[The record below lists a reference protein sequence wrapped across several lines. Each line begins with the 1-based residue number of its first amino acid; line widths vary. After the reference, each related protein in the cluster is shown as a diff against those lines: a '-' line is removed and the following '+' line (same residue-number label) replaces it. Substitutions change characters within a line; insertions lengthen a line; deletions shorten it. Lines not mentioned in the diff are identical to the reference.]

1 MSIRKGLARLLAFG
15 VPVVAAAALLV
26 FGLNLREP
34 PKQTPPSER
43 STAVRALTVKPT
55 EFKPRAIGYGAV
67 QPPRTWNAV
76 AQVAG
81 RVEYV
86 EPRLRSGAIMD
97 AGTEIIRI
105 SPQDYTLAVQE
116 AEANLRSAEAK
127 LVELK
132 AEEDNARRSLAIEQ
146 RSLGIKQRDLE
157 RKKELA
163 QRGTVSSLS
172 VEDTERAVLQQQA
185 SVLNLE
191 NSIRLF
197 PTRID
202 AQRRQVDVNKTKLET
217 ARLNL
222 ARTRISLPFDA
233 RIATVDVERTQFVG
247 VGAEL
252 AEADDIDTA
261 EVEAEIPQ
269 DRFHTFLK
277 LTLPKDFTVERIRSG
292 GIKEVFK
299 RMGWSATVRLRSN
312 ARDVTWPAQLLRTSE
327 TVDPKT
333 RTVGV
338 IVSVDKPYE
347 GIKPIVRPPLVKGM
361 FVEVEISGPP
371 TTGRI
376 VIPRS
381 AVHEGRVYT
390 IDKDNRLRIKPVK
403 VLAEQ
408 GSEAVIESGLEMG
421 ERVVLSDLSPAI
433 DGMLL
438 NPFAETP
445 EAQGAAAAAAKRK
458 VAGEVQQ

>member
-1 MSIRKGLARLLAFG
+1 MSIRKAITRLLAFG
-15 VPVVAAAALLV
+15 VPVAAAAALLV

-34 PKQTPPSER
+34 PKQTPPAER
-43 STAVRALTVKPT
+43 SAAVRVLTIKPA
-55 EFKPRAIGYGAV
+55 EFRPRAIGYGAV
-67 QPPRTWNAV
+67 QPARTWNAV

-116 AEANLRSAEAK
+116 SEANLRSAEAK

-132 AEEDNARRSLAIEQ
+132 AEEENARRSLDIEQ
-146 RSLGIKQRDLE
+146 RSLGIKQRDLA

-172 VEDTERAVLQQQA
+172 VEDTERAVLTQQA

-202 AQRRQVDVNKTKLET
+202 AQRRQIDVNKSKLET

-222 ARTRISLPFDA
+222 ARTHISLPFDS
-233 RIATVDVERTQFVG
+233 RISNVNVERTQFVG
-247 VGAEL
+247 VGTEL

-269 DRFHTFLK
+269 DRFHTFMK
-277 LTLPKDFTVERIRSG
+277 LTLPKDFTVDKIRSG
-292 GIKEVFK
+292 GISKVFES
-299 RMGWSATVRLRSN
+299 MGWSVTVRLRSS
-312 ARDVTWPAQLLRTSE
+312 ARDVTWPAKLLRTSE

-361 FVEVEISGPP
+361 FVEVEIAGRP
-371 TTGRI
+371 TTNRV

-390 IDKDNRLRIKPVK
+390 ADEGNRLRIRKVS

-408 GSEAVIESGLEMG
+408 GGKAVIESGLNFG
-421 ERVVLSDLSPAI
+421 ERIVISDLSPAI

-438 NPFAETP
+438 KPFPDTP
-445 EAQGAAAAAAKRK
+445 EEEAAAIADKRK

>member
-1 MSIRKGLARLLAFG
+1 MTIRKAITRLLAFG
-15 VPVVAAAALLV
+15 LPVAAAATVLV
-26 FGLNLREP
+26 FGLNLLEP
-34 PKQTPPSER
+34 PKQTPPTER
-43 STAVRALTVKPT
+43 STAVRVLTLKPT
-55 EFKPRAIGYGAV
+55 EFRPRAVGYGAV
-67 QPPRTWNAV
+67 QPARTWNAV

-81 RVEYV
+81 RVEFV
-86 EPRLRSGAIMD
+86 DPRLRSGAIMD

-132 AEEDNARRSLAIEQ
+132 AQEENANRALKIEQ
-146 RSLGIKQRDLE
+146 RSLGIKQRDLA

-185 SVLNLE
+185 VVLNLE

-197 PTRID
+197 PTQID
-202 AQRRQVDVNKTKLET
+202 AQRRQIDVNKTKLET

-222 ARTRISLPFDA
+222 ARTHISLPFDA
-233 RIATVDVERTQFVG
+233 RISTVNIERTQFVG
-247 VGAEL
+247 IGTEL

-269 DRFHTFLK
+269 DRFHTFMK
-277 LTLPKDFTVERIRSG
+277 LTLPKDYVVEKIRSG
-292 GIKEVFK
+292 GISDVFK

-312 ARDVTWPAQLLRTSE
+312 SRDVTWPAQLLRTSE

-361 FVEVEISGPP
+361 FVEVEITGQP

-376 VIPRS
+376 IIPRS

-390 IDKDNRLRIKPVK
+390 VDEGNRLRIRKVK

-408 GSEAVIESGLEMG
+408 AGKAVIESGLEEG
-421 ERVVLSDLSPAI
+421 ERIVLSDLSPAI

-438 NPFAETP
+438 KPFDASPENAETALTD
-445 EAQGAAAAAAKRK
+445 EGKE
-458 VAGEVQQ
+458 AGEVQQ

>member
-1 MSIRKGLARLLAFG
+1 MSIRKAITRLLAFG
-15 VPVVAAAALLV
+15 VPVAAAAALLV
-26 FGLNLREP
+26 FGLTLREP
-34 PKQTPPSER
+34 PKQTPLAER
-43 STAVRALTVKPT
+43 STAVRVLTIKPT
-55 EFKPRAIGYGAV
+55 EFRPRAIGYGAV
-67 QPPRTWNAV
+67 QPARTWNAV

-81 RVEYV
+81 RVEFL
-86 EPRLRSGAIMD
+86 EPRLRSGAVLD

-132 AEEDNARRSLAIEQ
+132 AEEDNARRAQEIEQ
-146 RSLGIKQRDLE
+146 RSLGIKQRDLA

-163 QRGTVSSLS
+163 ERGTVSSLS

-185 SVLNLE
+185 TVLNLE

-202 AQRRQVDVNKTKLET
+202 AQRRQIDVNKTKLET

-222 ARTRISLPFDA
+222 ARTHISLPFDA
-233 RIATVDVERTQFVG
+233 RISAVNIERTQFVG
-247 VGAEL
+247 VGTEL
-252 AEADDIDTA
+252 AKADDIDTA

-269 DRFHTFLK
+269 DRFHTFMK
-277 LTLPKDFTVERIRSG
+277 LTLPKDFTVEKIRSG
-292 GIKEVFK
+292 GISELFK
-299 RMGWSATVRLRSN
+299 SMGWSATVRLRSN
-312 ARDVTWPAQLLRTSE
+312 ARDVKWPAELLRTSE

-361 FVEVEISGPP
+361 FVEVEIAGRR
-371 TTGRI
+371 TMDRI

-381 AVHEGRVYT
+381 AVHEGRVY
-390 IDKDNRLRIKPVK
+390 IADKGNRLRIRKID

-408 GSEAVIESGLEMG
+408 GGKAVIESGLSLG
-421 ERVVLSDLSPAI
+421 ERIVISDLSPAI

-438 NPFAETP
+438 KPFADTTE
-445 EAQGAAAAAAKRK
+445 EDAAAISGKRK